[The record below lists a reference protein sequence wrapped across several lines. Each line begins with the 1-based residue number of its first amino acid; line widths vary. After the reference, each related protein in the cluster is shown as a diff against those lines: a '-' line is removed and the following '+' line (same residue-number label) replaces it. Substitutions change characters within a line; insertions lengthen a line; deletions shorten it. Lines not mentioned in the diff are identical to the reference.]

1 MKRDKLIAWLNE
13 NKIIIIMNI
22 LLIIHLT
29 YNNNFSKILYIIVV
43 SILIFI
49 RAVQFNKYFKHNMKK
64 LRNDTNID
72 YEDEQLRKDSRFFYV
87 FTYSSYLFCLIL
99 FICFLFLEQ
108 YTLLIFIFA
117 VIIIIIGVLIDN
129 RFEKRSKLR
138 EILAEKDKA

>member
-1 MKRDKLIAWLNE
+1 
-13 NKIIIIMNI
+13 
-22 LLIIHLT
+22 
-29 YNNNFSKILYIIVV
+29 
-43 SILIFI
+43 
-49 RAVQFNKYFKHNMKK
+49 MKK

>member
-29 YNNNFSKILYIIVV
+29 YNNNFSKILYMIVV
-43 SILIFI
+43 STLIFI
-49 RAVQFNKYFKHNMKK
+49 RAVQFNKYFKQNMKK

-72 YEDEQLRKDSRFFYV
+72 YEEEQLRKDGRYFYV
-87 FTYSSYLFCLIL
+87 FTYLSYLFCLIL
-99 FICFLFLEQ
+99 VICLLFVNQ
-108 YTLLIFIFA
+108 HTLFIFIFA
-117 VIIIIIGVLIDN
+117 VIIIIIGILIDN
-129 RFEKRSKLR
+129 RFEKRSNLR